1 MLDGQH
7 ARSHGRGPRR
17 EFTSLVSDTS
27 EDQIDGSFKMHLTL
41 PDGCPLGEAHASVEN
56 CDYATCTNVNSSCAS
71 TTGYFH
77 VEP

>member
-1 MLDGQH
+1 
-7 ARSHGRGPRR
+7 
-17 EFTSLVSDTS
+17 
-27 EDQIDGSFKMHLTL
+27 MHLTL